1 MVNLDKREKKQ
12 PKNSNPVQNRKSRDK
27 KKWYEDKEKWK
38 KEHIK
43 KNGTKWH
50 QKHLPPTEDTD
61 HDRSTNY
68 FGY

>member
-27 KKWYEDKEKWK
+27 KKEWYEDKEKWK

-43 KNGTKWH
+43 KNGTK
-50 QKHLPPTEDTD
+50 
-61 HDRSTNY
+61 
-68 FGY
+68 